1 MRFDTFGRDLGFIAI
16 LTLLALVTKWVGCG
30 VGDRLAGA
38 SWLQSNVVGAG
49 MVSRGEMALIVAQ
62 IGFEAKLM
70 DAEYYSAVIVVIVLT
85 TLIAPII
92 LKDALRRE
100 QEPV

>member
-1 MRFDTFGRDLGFIAI
+1 
-16 LTLLALVTKWVGCG
+16 
-30 VGDRLAGA
+30 
-38 SWLQSNVVGAG
+38 
-49 MVSRGEMALIVAQ
+49 
-62 IGFEAKLM
+62 M